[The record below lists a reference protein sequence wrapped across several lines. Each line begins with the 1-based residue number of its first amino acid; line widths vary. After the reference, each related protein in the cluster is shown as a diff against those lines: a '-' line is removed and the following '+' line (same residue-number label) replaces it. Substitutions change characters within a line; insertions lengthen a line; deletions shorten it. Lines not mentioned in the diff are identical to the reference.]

1 MTQKQLSRFWIQ
13 DVFNNF
19 RTHGSW
25 RKGVIFRWL
34 VSVSAILDIFWLLWL
49 LNKTKSRQNGS
60 MQMRTIQ
67 EEPKTLIRL
76 SVRRKMIR
84 FLSLLLNVFIAH
96 WKQKVSW
103 IPQISGN
110 LGQQISNQQTEEQ
123 HHKALSS
130 DEDCELWLKVVG
142 PLSSST
148 NPGY

>member
-1 MTQKQLSRFWIQ
+1 
-13 DVFNNF
+13 
-19 RTHGSW
+19 
-25 RKGVIFRWL
+25 
-34 VSVSAILDIFWLLWL
+34 
-49 LNKTKSRQNGS
+49 

-67 EEPKTLIRL
+67 EEPKTWSDLAL
-76 SVRRKMIR
+76 
-84 FLSLLLNVFIAH
+84 VFIAY

-110 LGQQISNQQTEEQ
+110 LGQQISNQQTDEQ